1 MKHQSSIGRSSSLLS
16 FSSFSKQQSIYDDC
30 YSHHHHHQYRLL
42 IFFWR
47 AVRCPRALYSPPRS
61 FSHTHRSYQQQTK
74 SISYCSQRSE
84 TGLGAGRQA
93 TTANDVGLA
102 GRRRKKK
109 FSPSQ
114 TFRSD
119 LIVQYRSTG
128 QLATTNIRRR
138 KSALFAVFL
147 LASAPTASANGNLSV
162 FQVSNKMVADPL
174 SIALGSR

>member
-74 SISYCSQRSE
+74 SISYCCQRSE

-102 GRRRKKK
+102 GRQEEEEI
-109 FSPSQ
+109 FSVSD
-114 TFRSD
+114 FSLGLNRSVSID
-119 LIVQYRSTG
+119 GAIGHYQHQKEKERAFCRFSACLGTNGIRQWQSFSFSGFQQNGRRSTFNRFG
-128 QLATTNIRRR
+128 
-138 KSALFAVFL
+138 
-147 LASAPTASANGNLSV
+147 
-162 FQVSNKMVADPL
+162 
-174 SIALGSR
+174 